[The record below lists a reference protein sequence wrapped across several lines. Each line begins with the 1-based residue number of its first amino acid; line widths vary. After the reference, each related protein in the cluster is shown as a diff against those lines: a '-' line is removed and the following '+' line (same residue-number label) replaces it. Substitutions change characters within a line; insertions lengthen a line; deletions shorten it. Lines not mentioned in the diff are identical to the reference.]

1 MNCYLCKDCLSFS
14 CICIIPNVFIYAEH
28 MSDHLFEQGNHMF
41 RIWKI
46 PDLFPILMKDLKM
59 IKHQIIVNFNL
70 EKGKKLNQMNKSVQ
84 EMNDDIKT

>member
-1 MNCYLCKDCLSFS
+1 MNCYVCEDCPSFA
-14 CICIIPNVFIYAEH
+14 CICIIPNVFICDEH
-28 MSDHLFEQGNHMF
+28 MSDHLSEQGNHMF
-41 RIWKI
+41 QIWKI
-46 PDLFPILMKDLKM
+46 ADLFPILMKDLKM